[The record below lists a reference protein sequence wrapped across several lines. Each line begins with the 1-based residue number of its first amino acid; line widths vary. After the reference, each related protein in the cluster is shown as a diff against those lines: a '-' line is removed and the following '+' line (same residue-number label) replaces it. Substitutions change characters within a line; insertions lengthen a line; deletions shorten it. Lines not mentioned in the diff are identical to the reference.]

1 VSRAREGM
9 TLIEVMVALV
19 IISMLGIT
27 LYVGFVQS
35 AENKDQLELDSNY
48 YRRAQLAVD
57 RMQRELSMAYVS
69 IQVPDNPAL
78 VTMRT
83 CFIGTDRA
91 ERDRVD
97 FTSFSHQRLYRDA
110 KESDQ
115 NELSYF
121 VARHPDDG
129 TRLVL
134 ARREQNR
141 PDDRPESGGRVQ
153 ILLDDVRSL
162 ELEYLDP
169 MDNEWSTTWDTT
181 QASAQ
186 PNRLPMQVRIVLTV
200 PDLYDRSEDRVF
212 ATHAELP
219 VTWALNHAMY

>member
-1 VSRAREGM
+1 M
-9 TLIEVMVALV
+9 TLVEVLVALV
-19 IISMLGIT
+19 IVAMLGVT
-27 LYVGFVQS
+27 LYAAFAQS
-35 AENKDQLELDSNY
+35 AANRDELETDGDY
-48 YRRAQLAVD
+48 YRRVQLALD

-69 IQVPDNPAL
+69 IQVPDNPSL
-78 VTMRT
+78 QTMKT

-115 NELSYF
+115 NEIGYF
-121 VARHPDDG
+121 VAHHPDDG
-129 TRLVL
+129 SRLVL

-141 PDDRPESGGRVQ
+141 PDDRPETGGRVQ

-169 MDNEWSTTWDTT
+169 MTNEWVRSWDTT
-181 QASAQ
+181 QAAGQ
-186 PNRLPMQVRIVLTV
+186 PNRLPIQVRIVLTV
-200 PDLYDRSEDRVF
+200 PDLYDRHTDRVF
-212 ATHAELP
+212 ATHAVLP
-219 VTWALNHAMY
+219 ITWALNHAMY